1 MSEHLNIH
9 IVDNSIL
16 QMTLTSKLTR
26 LMLEEAKMIRE
37 SIREENGPP
46 SEKGG
51 RMSFENTTKV
61 TSKYTTGIST
71 STTIVEQY

>member
-1 MSEHLNIH
+1 MSEHFNIH
-9 IVDNSIL
+9 LVENSIL

-37 SIREENGPP
+37 SVREENGPP

-51 RMSFENTTKV
+51 RMSFKNTTKV

-71 STTIVEQY
+71 STTSVEQY

>member
-9 IVDNSIL
+9 IVDNSIIQL
-16 QMTLTSKLTR
+16 IHTSKLTR
-26 LMLEEAKMIRE
+26 LILEQAKMIRE
-37 SIREENGPP
+37 SVREENGPP

-51 RMSFENTTKV
+51 RVSFEKTTKV

-71 STTIVEQY
+71 STTSVEQY

>member
-1 MSEHLNIH
+1 MSEHLNMH
-9 IVDNSIL
+9 IVENSIL
-16 QMTLTSKLTR
+16 QMILTSKLTR
-26 LMLEEAKMIRE
+26 LMLEEEKMRRE
-37 SIREENGPP
+37 GVREENGPP